1 MVRRRHHEESEVD
14 LAALVDVLA
23 NMLFF
28 LLATVTFLQLK
39 TLNAAVPALS
49 TGEVSTGKG
58 VDVSFEVRRSG
69 FIVKASGEPA
79 DKNVAFTPV
88 DERIPRKSDGT
99 LDTEALGKK
108 LWEIKKVA
116 PEVKNIMIFPEQGIL
131 FEEIVQAMDASR
143 EMPSSTDP
151 SKKVPLFSR
160 PVLSELVTEDEPV
173 SATDAPAGD
182 PSAPPP
188 APETP

>member
-1 MVRRRHHEESEVD
+1 MVRRREHEEGEVD

-49 TGEVSTGKG
+49 TGEVSTGKA
-58 VDVSFEVRRSG
+58 VDVSVEVRRSG
-69 FIVKASGEPA
+69 FVLKASGEPA
-79 DKNVAFTPV
+79 DKNAVFTPV
-88 DERIPRKSDGT
+88 DERFPRKEDGT
-99 LDTEALGKK
+99 LDTVNLSKK

-131 FEEIVQAMDASR
+131 FEEVVRTMDATR
-143 EMPSSTDP
+143 DFPSASDP
-151 SKKVPLFSR
+151 NKRVPLFSR
-160 PVLSELVTEDEPV
+160 PVLSELIEEDEP
-173 SATDAPAGD
+173 AAPTPEAPA
-182 PSAPPP
+182 P
-188 APETP
+188 